1 MYVER
6 FQWPFPHCLLALTK
20 LCKVEIQF
28 EMNKAYQSIV
38 IQYSITKI
46 IFLMIKYAVC
56 LFDASLQ
63 NQKVNMNCINNLWR
77 VVESVTYLLELGK
90 NLVEFL

>member
-1 MYVER
+1 
-6 FQWPFPHCLLALTK
+6 
-20 LCKVEIQF
+20 
-28 EMNKAYQSIV
+28 
-38 IQYSITKI
+38 
-46 IFLMIKYAVC
+46 MIKYAVC